1 MSNAHTEFWDS
12 SSMEWKSRLNSRDVT
27 LQQPGDCRE
36 QRKAIGLVKYK
47 PDNVVTDT
55 RGPGWRTRQGH
66 MVKNQAFY
74 RLGTG
79 QAQNVWDDPIHT
91 GTRSWKYYHGPK
103 IRTDSRLMEKLDQQ
117 DDDQERLLLEK
128 HNVNARRVDNL
139 ARTRMRREENYQFA
153 RSASWAPSHRAVKER
168 IGHGPGNTSE
178 DYNDFNSLPV
188 KALKQVFTKSVLDKD
203 KVGVEYIAT
212 RLQQEEKYK
221 AMYQEWKKYRRNDTL
236 QAFRQQRT
244 YNDTLEQM
252 SGQPPRVQAAL
263 YTKPVLSRRI
273 DKLSLPKEQFVP
285 EDVTNFP
292 DFRGLVHADSR
303 LALQKLFPAP
313 TTGHG
318 EEPRWHDT
326 RTVMKDTTAH
336 ELLRTDH
343 VRTSPRSQSV
353 PHMDG
358 HARAPPAPHTYE
370 IETFPR
376 MHTNDVDPNRYKY
389 RVLTPPPTE
398 TYTYT
403 VDVPSANET
412 RAGAAGRWERTS
424 TQLRTGQYPEDGD
437 RAHDWRQQA
446 GPPHA
451 GEQVFRPSVSETALL
466 EAQDAAYVA
475 PQGRLRVGRGMSAEL
490 LHGDES
496 KTFVTHKG
504 FSNERAHTRDKQLEP
519 RQPMPRQKDTTRN
532 VLRQSSAPL
541 LVEQKI
547 PSFKETSGFSH
558 HSTGFEPVAPNTA
571 SIMRQTAAFDD
582 KDDDDDDDMPRGM
595 LCDDPRFGNFA
606 LRPARA
612 TCILTTRPRLG
623 GSAGSAFLGP
633 GPESDGPSVDFGEY
647 M

>member
-1 MSNAHTEFWDS
+1 MSNAHTEFWDK
-12 SSMEWKSRLNSRDVT
+12 SSMRWKSRLNSRDVT
-27 LQQPGDCRE
+27 LEQPGDSRE
-36 QRKAIGLVKYK
+36 QRRASGPMAHGHVKYK
-47 PDNVVTDT
+47 PDNTVTDVN
-55 RGPGWRTRQGH
+55 GPGWRTRHGH

-79 QAQNVWDDPIHT
+79 QAQNVWDDPIHS
-91 GTRSWKYYHGPK
+91 GTRTWKYYHGPR
-103 IRTDSRLMEKLDQQ
+103 IRTDARLMEKLDQQ

-139 ARTRMRREENYQFA
+139 ARTAMRREENYQFA
-153 RSASWAPSHRAVKER
+153 RSASWAPCHRAVKER
-168 IGHGPGNTSE
+168 MGHGPGNTSE
-178 DYNDFNSLPV
+178 EYNDYNSLPV

-203 KVGVEYIAT
+203 KAGVEYIAS
-212 RLQQEEKYK
+212 RLQKEEQYK
-221 AMYQEWKKYRRNDTL
+221 EMYQEWKKYRRNDTL
-236 QAFRQQRT
+236 QALRHQRS

-252 SGQPPRVQAAL
+252 AGQPPRVQAAR
-263 YTKPVLSRRI
+263 YTKPVLSRRV
-273 DKLSLPKEQFVP
+273 DKLAVPKQQFVP
-285 EDVTNFP
+285 EDVTDFP

-326 RTVMKDTTAH
+326 RTVMQDTTAH

-353 PHMDG
+353 PYENG

-403 VDVPSANET
+403 VDVPSATET
-412 RAGAAGRWERTS
+412 RSGAARRWERNS
-424 TQLRTGQYPEDGD
+424 QQLRTGYPPEDGD
-437 RAHDWRQQA
+437 RAQDWRRAA

-451 GEQVFRPSVSETALL
+451 GEQSVRPSVSETALL
-466 EAQDAAYVA
+466 EAQNAAYVA
-475 PQGRLRVGRGMSAEL
+475 PVGRMRVGRGMSAEL

-504 FSNERAHTRDKQLEP
+504 FSLERAHTRDMPLKP

-532 VLRQSSAPL
+532 VLRQSSAPEL
-541 LVEQKI
+541 HEIVP
-547 PSFKETSGFSH
+547 PSFKETSGFAYH
-558 HSTGFEPVAPNTA
+558 ATGYEPVPAKT
-571 SIMRQTAAFDD
+571 STIMNETQDFPDEDPPGT
-582 KDDDDDDDMPRGM
+582 

-606 LRPARA
+606 LRPARP

-623 GSAGSAFLGP
+623 GSAEMATASPDQGAHST
-633 GPESDGPSVDFGEY
+633 DSVAVDY
-647 M
+647 DA